1 MPFLM
6 PIRQRTRTRPE
17 PAAVLLGEGRTLADA
32 LQTLE
37 RETAA
42 RPMAINPATA
52 SLYIANPLP
61 CRGLATLFATH
72 PPSAERIR
80 RLRGYD
86 LSILAPAQA
95 A

>member
-1 MPFLM
+1 
-6 PIRQRTRTRPE
+6 
-17 PAAVLLGEGRTLADA
+17 
-32 LQTLE
+32 
-37 RETAA
+37 
-42 RPMAINPATA
+42 MAINPATA

-86 LSILAPAQA
+86 LSILSPGQA